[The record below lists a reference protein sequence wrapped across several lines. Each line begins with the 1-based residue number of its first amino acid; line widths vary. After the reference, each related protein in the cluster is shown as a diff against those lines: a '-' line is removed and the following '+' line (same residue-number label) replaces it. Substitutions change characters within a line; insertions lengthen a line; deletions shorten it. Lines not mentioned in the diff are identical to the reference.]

1 MIRSIRITVAAVAIL
16 LASTAQAQRQPVPIV
31 NHENVAIATQSRK
44 APSLEEVEKAIIT
57 GAQNRKWAV
66 SHVAGQPK
74 LQAKLFVRNKHT
86 VVVEIAYS
94 ETAYSVR
101 YLSSIDMKYGVQD
114 GVPVIHPFYNR
125 WVTDMMEGVRVEL
138 AKL

>member
-1 MIRSIRITVAAVAIL
+1 MLRSIRIAVTAAAVL
-16 LASTAQAQRQPVPIV
+16 LAGTAEAQRQPVPIV
-31 NHENVAIATQSRK
+31 NHENVVVATQSRK
-44 APSLEEVEKAIIT
+44 TPGIDEVEKAIIA
-57 GAQNRKWAV
+57 GAQNRKWTV
-66 SHVAGQPK
+66 SHVAGQRK

-86 VVVEIAYS
+86 VVVEIDYS

-125 WVTDMMEGVRVEL
+125 WVTDLMAGIQLEV